1 MDNAQKLQLIF
12 QTLGDANRIRI
23 IQFISEKE
31 CTVSEIVQ
39 ASNLSQPLVS
49 HHLRVLRE
57 NQVLDS
63 ERKGPFV
70 IYKLRDKKLLEALDL
85 FLVIFKDFNVANG
98 NDTMFTYVP
107 GWRRDK

>member
-1 MDNAQKLQLIF
+1 MENAQKLQIIF
-12 QTLGDANRIRI
+12 QTLGDANRLRI
-23 IQFISEKE
+23 IQFIGEKE

-39 ASNLSQPLVS
+39 ALNLSQPLVS

-70 IYKLRDKKLLEALDL
+70 IYRLRDKKLLEALDL
-85 FLVIFKDFNVANG
+85 FFMIFKDSNPVNE
-98 NDTMFTYVP
+98 NKSMFTCGP
-107 GWRRDK
+107 SWKRNK